1 MEKTPIPAPLR
12 STTPNTYRSVPTR
25 PADADLRPG
34 EYVTPAE
41 IEKLIKAARVG
52 PLSTPTCCDTPPMPA
67 TIRGVFRIG
76 ERALYASAGHSH
88 RTQARTWRRRRPNL
102 PTAPPHLREWQFSR
116 SGGKVVC

>member
-52 PLSTPTCCDTPPMPA
+52 PLSTPYMLRHASNAGHDT
-67 TIRGVFRIG
+67 RRIQDWRTSALCFG
-76 ERALYASAGHSH
+76 RAFASYAS
-88 RTQARTWRRRRPNL
+88 TNL
-102 PTAPPHLREWQFSR
+102 AAPAAEPADRAPPFE
-116 SGGKVVC
+116 GVAV

>member
-34 EYVTPAE
+34 EYMTPAE

-52 PLSTPTCCDTPPMPA
+52 PLSTPTCCDTPQCRPRYAAYSGLANERFMLRQG
-67 TIRGVFRIG
+67 IRIVRKHEPGG
-76 ERALYASAGHSH
+76 AGG
-88 RTQARTWRRRRPNL
+88 RTCRPR
-102 PTAPPHLREWQFSR
+102 PPI
-116 SGGKVVC
+116 